1 MTAEF
6 ISGMVLL
13 GLSTSL
19 LILVPVLMVGLAW
32 QAVKSW

>member
-6 ISGMVLL
+6 ISSMVLL

-19 LILVPVLMVGLAW
+19 LILVPVLFIGLAW
-32 QAVKSW
+32 QLVKMW